1 MKHGLYITR
10 TILVASFMVFL
21 LILPGLS
28 QAEDLVKGTMV
39 IPEVSSQG
47 IEQMAVESVQ
57 DNLKACLGRILLDT
71 SVGQQMLAEQSC
83 QQIEGKRKEAQ
94 LTF

>member
-1 MKHGLYITR
+1 MKHELFITR
-10 TILVASFMVFL
+10 IILVASLMLFL

-47 IEQMAVESVQ
+47 IEQIAVESIQ
-57 DNLKACLGRILLDT
+57 DSLKACLDRIPSDAT
-71 SVGQQMLAEQSC
+71 VGQLMLAKQTC
-83 QQIEGKRKEAQ
+83 QHAAIERMGTS
-94 LTF
+94 LSF

>member
-1 MKHGLYITR
+1 MKYKQLFTR
-10 TILVASFMVFL
+10 TIRLASLMVFL
-21 LILPGLS
+21 LIQPGLS

-39 IPEVSSQG
+39 ILEVPSQG

-57 DNLKACLGRILLDT
+57 DNLKACLGRIPLNA

-83 QQIEGKRKEAQ
+83 QQIEGKRKEVQ